1 MSVKF
6 SNNATTTLAS
16 SATSSAT
23 SITVADG
30 SVFPTL
36 SANDYFYLTLET
48 FANTAREIVKCTAKN
63 GNILTVVRAQD
74 STSAS
79 AFSIADK
86 VELRLT
92 AAGLNDV
99 ATQADTD
106 TNTTYS
112 IQDGELS
119 QNNFT
124 DADHTKLNGVEASAD
139 VTDTVNVVA
148 ALTAGTNVA
157 IASDGT
163 ISATDTNTT
172 YSIQDGE
179 LSQNNFTNADHTK
192 LDGIEA
198 SADVT
203 DTANVTAAGALM
215 DSEITNL
222 AQVKAFDSSDY
233 ATAAQ
238 GTLAT
243 NALPLA
249 GGTLTGPL
257 IINETTAVKMSAG
270 TTAQRPSGVAGQFR
284 YNTTEGKFE
293 GYSTE
298 WGEIG
303 GGAADLKLNSFTGNG
318 STTAYTLSS
327 SPAEDNTLV
336 YIDGVYQ
343 NKTVYSIVDNVLTFS
358 EAPATSA
365 AIEITAA
372 TIAPVEASTEF
383 KLNQFTG
390 NGSTT
395 AFTLSSTTLENNTS
409 VYWDG
414 VYQSKSNYSIAGTAI
429 TFSTAPPSGVLIEVM
444 AAIAVIVSVSTPDD
458 GTVTTAK
465 IVDAN
470 VTTAKIADA
479 NVTTAKLLDANVT
492 TAKIAN
498 DAVTADK
505 IASEAIA
512 VGISSVVTATSLTA
526 TVNTHVYVSAAG
538 QTITLPASPTIG
550 QRVLV
555 TVGNFVNTVI
565 GRNSSNIMSSGTD
578 MTLDSAYLSIQ
589 FIYTDSTQGWVMS

>member
-124 DADHTKLNGVEASAD
+124 DADHTKLNGIEASAD

-203 DTANVTAAGALM
+203 DATNVTAAGALM
-215 DSEITNL
+215 DSEVTNL

-358 EAPATSA
+358 AAPA
-365 AIEITAA
+365 
-372 TIAPVEASTEF
+372 
-383 KLNQFTG
+383 NQC
-390 NGSTT
+390 S
-395 AFTLSSTTLENNTS
+395 
-409 VYWDG
+409 Y
-414 VYQSKSNYSIAGTAI
+414 
-429 TFSTAPPSGVLIEVM
+429 
-444 AAIAVIVSVSTPDD
+444 
-458 GTVTTAK
+458 
-465 IVDAN
+465 
-470 VTTAKIADA
+470 
-479 NVTTAKLLDANVT
+479 
-492 TAKIAN
+492 
-498 DAVTADK
+498 
-505 IASEAIA
+505 
-512 VGISSVVTATSLTA
+512 
-526 TVNTHVYVSAAG
+526 
-538 QTITLPASPTIG
+538 
-550 QRVLV
+550 
-555 TVGNFVNTVI
+555 
-565 GRNSSNIMSSGTD
+565 
-578 MTLDSAYLSIQ
+578 
-589 FIYTDSTQGWVMS
+589 